1 MKHCRYYNIHFI
13 MHMGSGI
20 SYILCEFI
28 WDKGMPAL
36 SEELVLFNACIGWL
50 QRWIESCSMQTLGD
64 WRVAHYWKT
73 KESPNAGNAWLMSRS
88 MQVLEKLK
96 RCSMQAFKKFKRH
109 SMQALEKLF
118 KSLNA
123 GIWRLKRCSMQALEK
138 L

>member
-96 RCSMQAFKKFKRH
+96 S
-109 SMQALEKLF
+109 
-118 KSLNA
+118 
-123 GIWRLKRCSMQALEK
+123 CSMQALEDWGFAQCRHWK
-138 L
+138 NWKVAKYRHRKNLRVAQCRH